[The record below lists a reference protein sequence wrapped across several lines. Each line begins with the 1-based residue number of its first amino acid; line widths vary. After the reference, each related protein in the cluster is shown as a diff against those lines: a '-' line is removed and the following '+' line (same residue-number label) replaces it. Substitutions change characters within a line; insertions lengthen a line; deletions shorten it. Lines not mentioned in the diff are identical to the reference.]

1 MTPLPPSTHDTAQF
15 LDYHVSMLRDT
26 VRTNAFREAIL
37 ATVAEGDVVVDI
49 GCGTGI
55 LSLFACQ
62 AGARRVYAIDRGP
75 VLDVARDL
83 ALDRRGV
90 ERGPRTLRQGIAR
103 HPTEPSIS
111 ISISLLSSTA
121 YSSGSCLAIGSMK
134 PRTIIAI
141 ASSVLIPRLSR

>member
-62 AGARRVYAIDRGP
+62 AGARRIP
-75 VLDVARDL
+75 L
-83 ALDRRGV
+83 AF
-90 ERGPRTLRQGIAR
+90 
-103 HPTEPSIS
+103 
-111 ISISLLSSTA
+111 
-121 YSSGSCLAIGSMK
+121 
-134 PRTIIAI
+134 
-141 ASSVLIPRLSR
+141 